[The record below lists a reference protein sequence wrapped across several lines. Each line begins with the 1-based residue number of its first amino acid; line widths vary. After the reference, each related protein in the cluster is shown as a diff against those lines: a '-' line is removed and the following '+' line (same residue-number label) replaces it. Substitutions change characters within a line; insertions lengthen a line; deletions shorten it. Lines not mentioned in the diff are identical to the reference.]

1 MLKRLSRQVLDAY
14 LTGPEQVRPQELVW
28 GMVHEPPAP
37 FFGHQAIVTRAVVL
51 LERHVREQAAGIVCV
66 SPIDVVL
73 DADRALVVQPDLIF
87 VARARASIIRN
98 QVWGAPDL
106 VLEVESRR
114 TMRRD
119 RTTKLKWYRQY
130 GVRECWLVA
139 PQTQTIVV
147 VSMNGNQRTTRR
159 RFRGDARVESAVL
172 PAFREPAAAFF
183 D

>member
-1 MLKRLSRQVLDAY
+1 MYGK
-14 LTGPEQVRPQELVW
+14 G
-28 GMVHEPPAP
+28 
-37 FFGHQAIVTRAVVL
+37 
-51 LERHVREQAAGIVCV
+51 
-66 SPIDVVL
+66 
-73 DADRALVVQPDLIF
+73 
-87 VARARASIIRN
+87 
-98 QVWGAPDL
+98 VWGAPDL

-172 PAFREPAAAFF
+172 PAFHEPASAFF